1 MTLYHLAVALH
12 VAAACLWLGHMFF
25 WSLFS
30 GPALKKIQPAETAGR
45 LRAVMLWRGGLGWPA
60 LAVLA
65 VTGLYQMR
73 FRGVTL
79 GMLADGTM
87 LQSAAGRIIAFKL
100 LLVTAPMHAF
110 AQRRTIEPAD
120 LKGQPLV
127 LFEPGGSTRNTIEA
141 FFKRESLA
149 PKVVSE
155 TENVEVI
162 KALVRAGVGM
172 TIVPYQAVAKEV
184 RTTTEI
190 GAQSVSMAA
199 AAVR

>member
-12 VAAACLWLGHMFF
+12 VGAACLWLGHMFF

-30 GPALKKIQPAETAGR
+30 GPALKKIQPPETAGR

-87 LQSAAGRIIAFKL
+87 LQGAAGRILAFKL
-100 LLVTAPMHAF
+100 LLVLAMIGYQLVFGHRPAPRAIYFNMLA
-110 AQRRTIEPAD
+110 A
-120 LKGQPLV
+120 LLV
-127 LFEPGGSTRNTIEA
+127 LGASV
-141 FFKRESLA
+141 L
-149 PKVVSE
+149 
-155 TENVEVI
+155 
-162 KALVRAGVGM
+162 LVRG
-172 TIVPYQAVAKEV
+172 
-184 RTTTEI
+184 
-190 GAQSVSMAA
+190 
-199 AAVR
+199 

>member
-79 GMLADGTM
+79 GTLAGVVGFLAFVEFTSGVIQGYYTPMLTDIARHLGVHDADVNWLEGTQLM
-87 LQSAAGRIIAFKL
+87 LSA
-100 LLVTAPMHAF
+100 LVVPAF
-110 AQRRTIEPAD
+110 AKLGDMIGHKRMLVVSTAITAAAS
-120 LKGQPLV
+120 LV
-127 LFEPGGSTRNTIEA
+127 LPFTDSFGV
-141 FFKRESLA
+141 FLA
-149 PKVVSE
+149 
-155 TENVEVI
+155 
-162 KALVRAGVGM
+162 A
-172 TIVPYQAVAKEV
+172 
-184 RTTTEI
+184 
-190 GAQSVSMAA
+190 
-199 AAVR
+199 